1 MGGSGGG
8 GIVMAIS
15 ICFFSFDPKNAIAL
29 SNFSIC
35 FSALLRY
42 FLMMKEPHPLKKD
55 RGILIDM
62 NLSVIMLPMITCG
75 ASIGVI
81 ANTLMSDLVVCI
93 VNVVLN
99 LGMFYLLVKKF
110 REVRGIENIK
120 F

>member
-1 MGGSGGG
+1 
-8 GIVMAIS
+8 
-15 ICFFSFDPKNAIAL
+15 
-29 SNFSIC
+29 
-35 FSALLRY
+35 
-42 FLMMKEPHPLKKD
+42 MMKEPHPLKKD

-99 LGMFYLLVKKF
+99 LGMFYLLVIKF
-110 REVRGIENIK
+110 REVRGIENTK
-120 F
+120 R